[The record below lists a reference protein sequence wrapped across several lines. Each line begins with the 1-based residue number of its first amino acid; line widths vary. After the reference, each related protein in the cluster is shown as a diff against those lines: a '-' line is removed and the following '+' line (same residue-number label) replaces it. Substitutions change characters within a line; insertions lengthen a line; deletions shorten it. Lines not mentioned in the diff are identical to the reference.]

1 MNPGPVNP
9 GPYAKYLDGHD
20 ALTSLV
26 EVSGWIA
33 DLVDGWTDDQF
44 ERSYAPGKWTARQL
58 LLHLVHCETVFV
70 DRIRFALTTPDY
82 VATSFDQDEW
92 MALDPGADARAAL
105 SAYLGLRRM
114 TVSLI
119 RSLSPE
125 QRARTLTHPE
135 FGLWNVDYVI
145 TALAGH
151 ERHHLP
157 QFEQIAVQP

>member
-1 MNPGPVNP
+1 MNP
-9 GPYAKYLDGHD
+9 GPYAKYLDGRD
-20 ALTSLV
+20 PVASLV
-26 EVSGWIA
+26 EVPAWIA
-33 DLVDGWTDDQF
+33 DLLDGWTDEQF

-58 LLHLVHCETVFV
+58 LLHLVHAETVFV
-70 DRIRFALTTPDY
+70 DRIRFAVTTPNY
-82 VATSFDQDEW
+82 VITSFDQDKW

-114 TVSLI
+114 TLSLL
-119 RSLSPE
+119 RSLTPE
-125 QRARTLTHPE
+125 QRATTLTHPE

-145 TALAGH
+145 DALAGH